1 MEPWLVNYMTPR
13 GLGGAGNAYSDTAGT
28 GNIPHPQPIMSAK
41 TLGFFNNKAM
51 WPYVSMANVHD
62 STNPNFLVPPTNQD
76 GIKRFLIRK
85 WTDNSDTSWAFDPNS
100 DINQVWPMNEQMR
113 YSNATLKTAGM
124 GGYPLGD
131 LYRWWNNIPTQY
143 TNWKAQSAAENT
155 QILNWLTNG
164 ITGIT
169 PVPGGE
175 PLAFALRQNYP
186 NPFNPSTEIS
196 YTIPKASQVV
206 LNVYNVLGQ
215 VVATLVNGPM
225 TAGDHAVT
233 FNAANLSS
241 GVYFYRLQAGSLA
254 TTQKMLLM
262 K

>member
-1 MEPWLVNYMTPR
+1 
-13 GLGGAGNAYSDTAGT
+13 
-28 GNIPHPQPIMSAK
+28 
-41 TLGFFNNKAM
+41 
-51 WPYVSMANVHD
+51 
-62 STNPNFLVPPTNQD
+62 
-76 GIKRFLIRK
+76 
-85 WTDNSDTSWAFDPNS
+85 
-100 DINQVWPMNEQMR
+100 
-113 YSNATLKTAGM
+113 
-124 GGYPLGD
+124 
-131 LYRWWNNIPTQY
+131 
-143 TNWKAQSAAENT
+143 
-155 QILNWLTNG
+155 
-164 ITGIT
+164 
-169 PVPGGE
+169 VPGGE